1 MRTKVGCRGLRS
13 PERRGSVVTNTY
25 LRRDFLK
32 LGLFAAGLALTKK
45 INEVLKKMEDDG
57 SMEELKKKWFGDM
70 ADSI

>member
-13 PERRGSVVTNTY
+13 PERRGSVMTNTY
-25 LRRDFLK
+25 SRKDFLK
-32 LGLFAAGLALTKK
+32 LGLFAAGLALT
-45 INEVLKKMEDDG
+45 KKMEDDG